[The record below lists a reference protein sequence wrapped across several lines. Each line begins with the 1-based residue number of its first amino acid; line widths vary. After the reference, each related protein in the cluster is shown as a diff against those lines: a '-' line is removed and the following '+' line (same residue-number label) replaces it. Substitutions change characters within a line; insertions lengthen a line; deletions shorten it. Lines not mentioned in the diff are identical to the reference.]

1 MKACLGLPALLLLL
15 LVVVLLLFVLII
27 VLVVVIP
34 ALGLVL
40 VGAVS
45 NEVTRLAT
53 LKAGVVA
60 PSLVVVAVIEAH
72 ELLRD
77 QGKLLVLENFMPL
90 L

>member
-1 MKACLGLPALLLLL
+1 MKVCLGLPALLLLL
-15 LVVVLLLFVLII
+15 VFIVLLLFVLIL

-60 PSLVVVAVIEAH
+60 SSPVLAVVVEAH
-72 ELLRD
+72 EPPCD
-77 QGKLLVLENFMPL
+77 QG
-90 L
+90 